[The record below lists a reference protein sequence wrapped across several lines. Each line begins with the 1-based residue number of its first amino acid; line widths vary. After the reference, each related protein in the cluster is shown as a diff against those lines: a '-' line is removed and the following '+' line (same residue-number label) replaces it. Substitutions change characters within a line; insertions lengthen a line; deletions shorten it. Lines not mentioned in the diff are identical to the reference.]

1 MDPNLVVSG
10 KGAYAGLVKAKSS
23 GLTQFI
29 GFSGHNRP
37 KRFAQAMQRFEVDVL
52 LNVVNFADR
61 HTCNFE
67 ERVWREANRLNS
79 GHIAMN
85 IF

>member
-29 GFSGHNRP
+29 GFSGQNDL
-37 KRFAQAMQRFEVDVL
+37 KDL
-52 LNVVNFADR
+52 SKL
-61 HTCNFE
+61 CNGL
-67 ERVWREANRLNS
+67 R
-79 GHIAMN
+79 
-85 IF
+85 